1 MTRGVRIRI
10 ILFVV
15 LSAVGIVYVTANYLG
30 VVDKVLGRGFTVQ
43 ATLPDSAG
51 LYEGASVTYRGV
63 KVGKVEK
70 MTPTETGLTLDL
82 AIEEG
87 TKLPVDS
94 AIYVHN
100 LSAVGEQYL
109 DFEPP
114 SSQGPYAKEGTT
126 FAGNKASLP
135 VGEDDLLIQL
145 DDFVSSID
153 KENTAVVLEEVGAM
167 FADTDAPLNQLIE
180 GGVQFVDTA
189 AAHTAETIRLLRAGQ
204 RVLET
209 QKGQGENI
217 TSFANDLAAL
227 TDTLR
232 KSDKNL
238 RTTLREAP
246 PALREVDALLKDLQ
260 PTLPILLAN
269 LIDMNGVILAN
280 LPGVE
285 QILVEFPRAV
295 AAGFTGTPG
304 DGWGHTNIQLAQ
316 TPLPCTG
323 KGYKPA
329 SDWRDPHDLT
339 DAPIYPAECQR
350 PGALQRG
357 SDKSPTRHAWKG
369 GAAYRGTYD
378 PATGYS
384 DSLVDR
390 AGNPVRIH
398 QPRSLSVLGDDS
410 WKWMLVGPVSQ

>member
-1 MTRGVRIRI
+1 MTRGVKIRLM
-10 ILFVV
+10 LFVI

-30 VVDKVLGRGFTVQ
+30 LVDKVMGRGFTVQ

-63 KVGKVEK
+63 KIGKVDK
-70 MTPTETGLTLDL
+70 MTPTDDGLILDL

-87 TKLPVDS
+87 TKLPKDS
-94 AIYVHN
+94 SVYVHN

-114 SSQGPYAKEGTT
+114 SSSGPYAGEGTV
-126 FAGNKASLP
+126 FAGNNASLP

-145 DDFVSSID
+145 DEFVSSVD
-153 KENTAVVLEEVGAM
+153 KESASIMLDEVGTM
-167 FADTDAPLNQLIE
+167 FADTDAPLNKLIE
-180 GGVQFVDTA
+180 GGVQFVDEAT
-189 AAHTAETIRLLRAGQ
+189 AHTAETIRLLRAGQ
-204 RVLET
+204 KVLST
-209 QKGQGENI
+209 QKKQGENI

-227 TDTLR
+227 TGTLK
-232 KSDKNL
+232 KSDKDL
-238 RTTLREAP
+238 RRTLREAP
-246 PALREVDALLKDLQ
+246 PALKEVQGLLKDLE
-260 PTLPILLAN
+260 PTIPVLLAN
-269 LIDMNGVILAN
+269 MIDMNGVIMAN
-280 LPGVE
+280 ISGVE

-323 KGYKPA
+323 AGYKPA
-329 SDWRDPHDLT
+329 SEWRSPHDLSDT
-339 DAPIYPAECQR
+339 PTFPAECKR
-350 PGALQRG
+350 ADALQRG
-357 SDKSPTRHAWKG
+357 SDRSPTRHAWKG
-369 GAAYRGTYD
+369 GNAYRGTYD
-378 PATGYS
+378 AATGYS

-390 AGNPVRIH
+390 NGNPVRIN

-410 WKWMLVGPVSQ
+410 WKWMLVGPVN